1 MLADQKHLWFLLIL
15 KMTKYMSTDH
25 AKVNDTS
32 QLKKE
37 NEYRSDFTDDI
48 GLVNKSFV

>member
-1 MLADQKHLWFLLIL
+1 
-15 KMTKYMSTDH
+15 MSADH
-25 AKVNDTS
+25 AKFNDTS

-48 GLVNKSFV
+48 GLVNKSFVWIDLSVLDLMT